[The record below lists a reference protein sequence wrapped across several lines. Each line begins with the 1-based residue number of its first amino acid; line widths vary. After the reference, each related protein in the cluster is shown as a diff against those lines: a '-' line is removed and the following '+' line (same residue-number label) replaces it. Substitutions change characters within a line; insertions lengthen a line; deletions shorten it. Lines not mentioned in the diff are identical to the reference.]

1 MPANAVPCQPECMT
15 YVATALAELLDDRDG
30 VLGPA
35 DVLRFMSPK
44 QLRWQVST
52 GRWQNPVRGV
62 VVAQSGPLTERQLLR
77 AALLRAGPRAALA
90 GLTAARLDGFT
101 GFNDKAPLADRP
113 IYLLAPQGY
122 KRRPPPFNLTV
133 ITHYSQGLTEVDVHP
148 ARQPRRTRIA
158 RSLIDA
164 AAWMPTERGTMAVL
178 AAGVEQRL
186 VRAKDLDEVV
196 DRMGAL
202 RRRKLIK
209 EAIGDIA
216 GGSHA
221 LSELDF
227 TRRVIRAFRLPEPS
241 RQAARRDAK
250 GRRRWTDVLWDDY
263 KVVVEIDGAQHAED
277 PLQRWDDMERDIDL
291 GLNGYLTL
299 RFPAWLIR
307 AEPEYVARKI
317 LEALRR
323 AGYRG

>member
-1 MPANAVPCQPECMT
+1 MMAQT
-15 YVATALAELLDDRDG
+15 
-30 VLGPA
+30 
-35 DVLRFMSPK
+35 PK
-44 QLRWQVST
+44 IS
-52 GRWQNPVRGV
+52 
-62 VVAQSGPLTERQLLR
+62 
-77 AALLRAGPRAALA
+77 
-90 GLTAARLDGFT
+90 
-101 GFNDKAPLADRP
+101 DRP

-122 KRRPPPFNLTV
+122 KRRTPPFNLTV
-133 ITHYSQGLTEVDVHP
+133 ITHYSQGLTELDVHP
-148 ARQPRRTRIA
+148 VRQPRRTRIA

-196 DRMGAL
+196 DRMAAL

-277 PLQRWDDMERDIDL
+277 PLQRWEDMERDIDL

>member
-1 MPANAVPCQPECMT
+1 
-15 YVATALAELLDDRDG
+15 
-30 VLGPA
+30 
-35 DVLRFMSPK
+35 
-44 QLRWQVST
+44 
-52 GRWQNPVRGV
+52 
-62 VVAQSGPLTERQLLR
+62 
-77 AALLRAGPRAALA
+77 
-90 GLTAARLDGFT
+90 
-101 GFNDKAPLADRP
+101 
-113 IYLLAPQGY
+113 
-122 KRRPPPFNLTV
+122 
-133 ITHYSQGLTEVDVHP
+133 
-148 ARQPRRTRIA
+148 
-158 RSLIDA
+158 
-164 AAWMPTERGTMAVL
+164 MPTERGTMAIL

-307 AEPEYVARKI
+307 AEPEYVARRI